1 MKTGRALIVAVIVPL
16 MVMTILAAGA
26 VLAAGGPMPK
36 ETVCHF
42 AQNKYVEISVSGNA
56 LPAHLRH
63 GDVTP
68 DEYGD
73 CP

>member
-1 MKTGRALIVAVIVPL
+1 
-16 MVMTILAAGA
+16 MVVSVLVVGA
-26 VLAAGGPMPK
+26 LAAGGPAPK
-36 ETVCHF
+36 ETICHF
-42 AQNKYVEISVSGNA
+42 ASHKYVEISVSGNA
-56 LPAHLRH
+56 VAAHLRH